1 MSEKE
6 EPRSFAVLLH
16 ELGEGSLLAL
26 LSSELQEVVN
36 KCQDYA
42 LSEGAPGNGE
52 IVLKLTL
59 KAEKNGTCAVRSEV
73 KSKAPRPKLPPA
85 ALWISK
91 GGNLLIENPR
101 QQRLALKDVN
111 KRGEARDLPRDLP
124 REKAAE

>member
-1 MSEKE
+1 MPEKE

-16 ELGEGSLLAL
+16 ELGEGSLLSL
-26 LSSELQEVVN
+26 LSAELQEVVS

-42 LSEGAPGNGE
+42 LNEGAVGKGKV
-52 IVLKLTL
+52 VLELDFA
-59 KAEKNGTCAVRSEV
+59 AEKNGTCAVRSTI

-85 ALWISK
+85 AMWISK

-111 KRGEARDLPRDLP
+111 KRGEAKDLPQK
-124 REKAAE
+124 EKAAE

>member
-42 LSEGAPGNGE
+42 LSEGPPEAGTFGRLHTADSPQRRGCTPGFE
-52 IVLKLTL
+52 PRVVLLVPPTWRD
-59 KAEKNGTCAVRSEV
+59 TCRMHTFA
-73 KSKAPRPKLPPA
+73 RPGSRVTVGALPP
-85 ALWISK
+85 
-91 GGNLLIENPR
+91 
-101 QQRLALKDVN
+101 
-111 KRGEARDLPRDLP
+111 
-124 REKAAE
+124 